1 MDRLTYNISENRPFV
16 FETLVG
22 KDINTGEEVVFGYRI
37 NYCISQNEDGLWQHY
52 TLDLSTTMYDY
63 IKGDS
68 NKVYECV
75 ISKIVRQRY
84 PDNDMTAILSNY
96 LNEPDNEKYIKEF
109 REVQDWRKVAKSVA
123 KYIVDNEII

>member
-1 MDRLTYNISENRPFV
+1 MDTLTYNISENKPFV
-16 FETLVG
+16 FETLVA
-22 KDINTGEEVVFGYRI
+22 KDVNTGDEVVLGYRI
-37 NYCISQNEDGLWQHY
+37 NYCISQNEDGFWQHY

>member
-1 MDRLTYNISENRPFV
+1 MDTLTYNISENKPFV
-16 FETLVG
+16 FETLVA
-22 KDINTGEEVVFGYRI
+22 KDINTGDEVVLGYRI
-37 NYCISQNEDGLWQHY
+37 NYCISQNEDGFWQYY

-84 PDNDMTAILSNY
+84 PDNDMTAIISNY
-96 LNEPDNEKYIKEF
+96 LNEPDNEKYINEF
-109 REVQDWRKVAKSVA
+109 KDVQEWRKLAKSVA

>member
-1 MDRLTYNISENRPFV
+1 MDRLTYNISENKPFV

-37 NYCISQNEDGLWQHY
+37 NYCIGQNEDGLWQHY

-96 LNEPDNEKYIKEF
+96 LSEPDNEKYIKEF

>member
-1 MDRLTYNISENRPFV
+1 MDTLTYNISENKPFV
-16 FETLVG
+16 FETLVA
-22 KDINTGEEVVFGYRI
+22 KDINTGDEVVLGYRI
-37 NYCISQNEDGLWQHY
+37 NYCISQNEDGFWQYY